1 MPILVAIVGAVATGF
16 MYWLLW
22 GDGLAYL
29 EHRLGSA
36 WAGKRRARMLAAAE
50 RSRALAPLAAVD
62 DPRDAAGVL
71 LFTVARAR
79 GTPTPE
85 QEDAIATELRDV
97 LGFGAE
103 VDRRMAYARF
113 GAGTGLPPVD
123 VVDTLAPLLRKKL
136 ARAERADLSAMLAR
150 VAAVH
155 GGPTDAQA
163 RVIELLDAALKQE
176 W

>member
-1 MPILVAIVGAVATGF
+1 MPILIAVVGAISTGF

-36 WAGKRRARMLAAAE
+36 WAGKRRARLLAAAE

-62 DPRDAAGVL
+62 DPRDAAGIL

-85 QEDAIATELRDV
+85 QEDAIANELRDV
-97 LGFGAE
+97 LGFGVE
-103 VDRRMAYARF
+103 RRMAYARF
-113 GAGTGLPPVD
+113 GAGTGLPPVE
-123 VVDTLAPLLRKKL
+123 VVDALAPLLRKKL

-163 RVIELLDAALKQE
+163 RVVELLDAALKQE